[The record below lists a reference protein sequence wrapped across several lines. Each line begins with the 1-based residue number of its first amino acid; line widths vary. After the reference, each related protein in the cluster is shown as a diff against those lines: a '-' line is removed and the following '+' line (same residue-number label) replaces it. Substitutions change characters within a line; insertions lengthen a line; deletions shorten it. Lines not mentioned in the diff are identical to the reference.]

1 MTKYQTI
8 NYAAIDLFE
17 MLQQLDEGKEPDMEQ
32 FFEAATLLFGRN
44 HLIEWR
50 DNGDYDRIKTALQQN
65 LPIFRDAET
74 TGDGFISR
82 MNYLH
87 TFGKFVN
94 RNGEN
99 LLEISETLESA
110 DAGLKKEIISDI
122 ATAWPII
129 PLTRLARS
137 V

>member
-1 MTKYQTI
+1 
-8 NYAAIDLFE
+8 
-17 MLQQLDEGKEPDMEQ
+17 
-32 FFEAATLLFGRN
+32 
-44 HLIEWR
+44 
-50 DNGDYDRIKTALQQN
+50 
-65 LPIFRDAET
+65 
-74 TGDGFISR
+74 

-99 LLEISETLESA
+99 LLESSENLESA

-122 ATAWPII
+122 ARVMDISETVVVIAM
-129 PLTRLARS
+129 LSAQRNLMEKDTN